1 MNKENITEWVSI
13 LKGLEIAE
21 LKEEDMP
28 KVRFSRITFK
38 ILIFENTNFKFILMI
53 LKLKYISIILISIGL
68 VLRTYHFSIGPV
80 NGATLITLGVIALS
94 IYCIS
99 KIINSDTYLLKVKFL
114 SIMIMSIGGLFLI
127 QSFQMYGLNGTMI
140 VTLGLLPLLIYCIA
154 KIIGK

>member
-1 MNKENITEWVSI
+1 
-13 LKGLEIAE
+13 
-21 LKEEDMP
+21 
-28 KVRFSRITFK
+28 
-38 ILIFENTNFKFILMI
+38 MI

-154 KIIGK
+154 KIIGKQIKYLSLTYLRGLEIAELKEEDIPMVQVI

>member
-1 MNKENITEWVSI
+1 
-13 LKGLEIAE
+13 
-21 LKEEDMP
+21 MP

>member
-1 MNKENITEWVSI
+1 
-13 LKGLEIAE
+13 
-21 LKEEDMP
+21 
-28 KVRFSRITFK
+28 
-38 ILIFENTNFKFILMI
+38 MI

-68 VLRTYHFSIGPV
+68 VLRTYHFSIGPL

-127 QSFQMYGLNGTMI
+127 QSFYIYGLNGTMI

>member
-1 MNKENITEWVSI
+1 
-13 LKGLEIAE
+13 GLEIAE

>member
-1 MNKENITEWVSI
+1 
-13 LKGLEIAE
+13 
-21 LKEEDMP
+21 MP

-127 QSFQMYGLNGTMI
+127 QSFYIYGLNGTMI